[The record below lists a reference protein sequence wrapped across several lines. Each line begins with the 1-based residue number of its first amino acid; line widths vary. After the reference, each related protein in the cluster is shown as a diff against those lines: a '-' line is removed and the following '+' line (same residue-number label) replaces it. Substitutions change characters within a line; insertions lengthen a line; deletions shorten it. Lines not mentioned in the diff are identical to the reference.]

1 MPYKLRI
8 TEDTVSLIRGLHPQL
23 KKKIRAA
30 LQEITDNPH
39 TGKALKDELKGL
51 LSYRIKKT
59 RIIYRLTGKKCI
71 DIIAIGPRTNIYEE
85 TYKLLKNKK

>member
-30 LQEITDNPH
+30 LQEITENPH

-59 RIIYRLTGKKCI
+59 RIIYRLTGKKFI
-71 DIIAIGPRTNIYEE
+71 DILAIGPRKNIYEE
-85 TYKLLKNKK
+85 TYKLLKKKK